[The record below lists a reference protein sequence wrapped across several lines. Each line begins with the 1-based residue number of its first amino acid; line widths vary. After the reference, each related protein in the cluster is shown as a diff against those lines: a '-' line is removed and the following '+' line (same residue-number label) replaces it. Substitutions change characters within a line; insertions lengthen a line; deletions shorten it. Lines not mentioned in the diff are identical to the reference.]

1 MEAERGVL
9 LLGARAWGDLHL
21 RGLDRRWALAVP
33 RRADAGWRRGRR
45 RPTPAICSTSIG
57 SCARIEV
64 WDGYV
69 RLLVIGLGPAG
80 LDGVGLD

>member
-1 MEAERGVL
+1 M
-9 LLGARAWGDLHL
+9 GARRFSTCSA
-21 RGLDRRWALAVP
+21 RGGEDLAVHAREP
-33 RRADAGWRRGRR
+33 ARRHR
-45 RPTPAICSTSIG
+45 
-57 SCARIEV
+57 SCTRIEV